1 MLLIHTHRARTGSRR
16 GRHLRAA
23 LVTLAI
29 AAVFTACLDE
39 RDTYGVDHMP
49 DCMLGCQDRCL
60 SQHVGACQM
69 ACEDSWSWS
78 LGLNLPVCGF
88 EWEAVDEHCR
98 GPGAGC
104 LEVYGPKLGTSEA
117 ADEVLC
123 GQSVATWE
131 TCMAGSNVLDC
142 RWQCQGSCDAE
153 GLESCEAACEGNW
166 SWIDRLGS
174 GLCLATRNAV
184 DAACGEER
192 QCSAEGPIFSTDAI
206 TQDCTGALNAWRS
219 CYQGL
224 N

>member
-1 MLLIHTHRARTGSRR
+1 MLLIHTHRARTGNRR

-39 RDTYGVDHMP
+39 RDTYVVDHMP
-49 DCMLGCQDRCL
+49 DCMLGCQERCL

-88 EWEAVDEHCR
+88 EWEAVDENCR

-142 RWQCQGSCDAE
+142 RWQCQGSCDAK

-184 DAACGEER
+184 DAACGEQR